1 MNNLLIKYLNIEEHG
16 KDLYL
21 LLIIGWLYSIGLF
34 LSNTFVNIYLWR
46 QTEDYFT
53 IAFYHLS
60 IYIAKSITFIIAG
73 KIVKKIDRVIV
84 LRLGV
89 TFLSLFFL
97 TVLYLQENAAK
108 FNVLLGVLIGIGYG
122 FYWLSFNVLT
132 FEITEPFN
140 RVFFNGLLGGLQ
152 SISGMIGPLLA
163 GTIILRMDTSIGY
176 MTIFTISF
184 LLFIFAII
192 ISFFLQRR
200 ETDGIYNLS
209 AVTKQIFLN
218 KSLRLILL
226 ANFSQGIRDGIFLFV
241 ISIWIFLTTRNEFS
255 LGMFNLLLNSSSL
268 FVFVFLLKLMKDENR
283 RTYIFIGSIIISFAI
298 WIILNDLSFSRL
310 LLYAFVVGIGFPII
324 IVPFQSLT
332 YDIIGKGYDAKNL
345 RIEYIVLLE
354 IFSNLGSIIAIAIFI
369 IILYTVKIFDPI
381 PLMLAIF
388 SLSYLMI
395 YLFVS
400 PIKFSNID
408 VNKQRQQ
415 NHQIGGDN
423 DGTDKRK

>member
-184 LLFIFAII
+184 
-192 ISFFLQRR
+192 SFVC
-200 ETDGIYNLS
+200 
-209 AVTKQIFLN
+209 A
-218 KSLRLILL
+218 
-226 ANFSQGIRDGIFLFV
+226 
-241 ISIWIFLTTRNEFS
+241 
-255 LGMFNLLLNSSSL
+255 
-268 FVFVFLLKLMKDENR
+268 
-283 RTYIFIGSIIISFAI
+283 
-298 WIILNDLSFSRL
+298 
-310 LLYAFVVGIGFPII
+310 I
-324 IVPFQSLT
+324 IVPS
-332 YDIIGKGYDAKNL
+332 NL
-345 RIEYIVLLE
+345 MVLL
-354 IFSNLGSIIAIAIFI
+354 SLFI
-369 IILYTVKIFDPI
+369 H
-381 PLMLAIF
+381 
-388 SLSYLMI
+388 I
-395 YLFVS
+395 Y
-400 PIKFSNID
+400 IRKFNRR
-408 VNKQRQQ
+408 NK
-415 NHQIGGDN
+415 
-423 DGTDKRK
+423 